1 MPEAADWQ
9 AIVKAGWDS
18 IKAKVSA
25 ELPKAVVGKPL
36 SDHTYNEGLGV
47 CVLLNGPNT
56 GAAVWNDD
64 GPGTVALTSLQV
76 GDFTSVSGQDAKFG
90 NLEVELPLS
99 FALLA
104 ANGRY
109 AYVQPCAQYSLGK
122 KGAPA
127 RLNGAGK
134 ISARSERGSLTYQLK
149 VVDPDKALRLELIGA
164 KVDGQRSI
172 NLEADGQPS
181 NALLRILLGSFNE
194 GSQRLIISS
203 ALDSFFSHGEFGRD
217 MVNELNRI
225 IGATHAQRAQG

>member
-1 MPEAADWQ
+1 MPGATDWQ
-9 AIVKAGWDS
+9 AIVTASWDS
-18 IKAKVSA
+18 IKAKVA
-25 ELPKAVVGKPL
+25 ADLPKAVAGKPL
-36 SDHTYNEGLGV
+36 SDHTYNEQLGV

-64 GPGTVALTSLQV
+64 GAGTVALTSLKV
-76 GDFTSVSGQDAKFG
+76 SDFTSVTGQSARFG
-90 NLEVELPLS
+90 TLQVELPLS

-104 ANGRY
+104 ASGRY
-109 AYVQPCAQYSLGK
+109 AYVQPCAQFSLGK

-149 VVDPDKALRLELIGA
+149 VVDPDKALHLELTGA
-164 KVDGQRSI
+164 KVDGQRTV

-181 NALLRILLGSFNE
+181 NALLRILLGSFSE

-225 IGATHAQRAQG
+225 IGASLAQRAQG